1 MVIHNR
7 SILVMFSK
15 AIFFSVTI
23 CILIV
28 GYDQADANPRAPK
41 KSDEVKTYLF
51 PGTGF
56 FIKNRDP
63 YGDDE
68 AKEWFLEAIELQ
80 RKDELSDALKLFEKF
95 TKRRCD
101 LIIDFENTPTLIGP
115 ESIYR
120 AAMIRE
126 KQGDWKKSF
135 DHLQLIAKAYV
146 RYDFE
151 RVASSL
157 MRIAEQIATE
167 DLPKKWGVVPRL
179 RSGSEDRE
187 RFNQIVELSRGP
199 KFAPRA
205 LLVLAEI
212 SLKDDKIDE
221 AVYALERLVNYYPDH
236 YHCEKAYF
244 MLAEIHQ
251 GFVSGPS
258 YDQGSTL
265 QALNYYEDYLI
276 LFEQSPPRGAN
287 ENQEQFELRIK
298 ESSERKELARKG
310 RQAMRESLAQSKLE
324 VGKYV
329 EQYGKYFLVRWQE
342 LGNQPALQFYNQA
355 ITTAPESDAAREAEK
370 SVAKLRNE

>member
-15 AIFFSVTI
+15 TIFFSFAI
-23 CILIV
+23 CILTI
-28 GYDQADANPRAPK
+28 GFYQADANPRAPK

-63 YGDDE
+63 YEDDE
-68 AKEWFLEAIELQ
+68 AKQWFLEAIELQ
-80 RKDELSDALKLFEKF
+80 RTDELSDALKLFEKF

-179 RSGSEDRE
+179 RSGAEDRE

-205 LLVLAEI
+205 LFVLAEI

-221 AVYALERLVNYYPDH
+221 AVDALERLVNYYPDH

-244 MLAEIHQ
+244 MLGEIYQ

-258 YDQGSTL
+258 YDQGATL

-276 LFEQSPPRGAN
+276 LFEHSSRGVLRKPRT
-287 ENQEQFELRIK
+287 
-298 ESSERKELARKG
+298 
-310 RQAMRESLAQSKLE
+310 
-324 VGKYV
+324 V
-329 EQYGKYFLVRWQE
+329 
-342 LGNQPALQFYNQA
+342 
-355 ITTAPESDAAREAEK
+355 
-370 SVAKLRNE
+370 

>member
-15 AIFFSVTI
+15 TIFFSVAI
-23 CILIV
+23 CILTI
-28 GYDQADANPRAPK
+28 GFYQADANPRAPK

-63 YGDDE
+63 YKDDE

-80 RKDELSDALKLFEKF
+80 RADELSGALKLFEKF

-221 AVYALERLVNYYPDH
+221 AVDALERLVNYYPDH

-244 MLAEIHQ
+244 MLGEIHQ

-287 ENQEQFELRIK
+287 ESQEQFELRIK

>member
-15 AIFFSVTI
+15 TIFFSVVI
-23 CILIV
+23 CILTI
-28 GYDQADANPRAPK
+28 GFYQADANPRAPK

-63 YGDDE
+63 YKDDE

-80 RKDELSDALKLFEKF
+80 RADELSDALKLFEKF

-221 AVYALERLVNYYPDH
+221 AVDALERLVNYYPDH

-244 MLAEIHQ
+244 MLGEIYQ

-258 YDQGSTL
+258 YDQGATL

-287 ENQEQFELRIK
+287 ESQEQYELRIK

-355 ITTAPESDAAREAEK
+355 ITIAPESDAAREAEK

>member
-15 AIFFSVTI
+15 TIYLSFSI
-23 CILIV
+23 CLLIL
-28 GYDQADANPRAPK
+28 GLEYAEANPRASQ

-63 YGDDE
+63 YEDKE
-68 AKEWFLEAIELQ
+68 AKKWFLEAIELQ
-80 RKDELSDALKLFEKF
+80 RTGELSDALKLFEKF

-167 DLPKKWGVVPRL
+167 DLPKKWGVMPRL
-179 RSGSEDRE
+179 RSGAEDRE

-205 LLVLAEI
+205 LLVLAET
-212 SLKDDKIDE
+212 SLKDDKTED
-221 AVYALERLVNYYPDH
+221 AVDALERLVNYYPEH

-244 MLAEIHQ
+244 MLGEIHQ

-258 YDQGSTL
+258 YDQGATL
-265 QALNYYEDYLI
+265 KALNYYEDYVI
-276 LFEQSPPRGAN
+276 LFDQPPPKGAS
-287 ENQEQFELRIK
+287 ETQKQFEQRIK
-298 ESSERKELARKG
+298 ESFERKELVRKH

-329 EQYGKYFLVRWQE
+329 EQYGKYFMVRWRE

-355 ITTAPESDAAREAEK
+355 ITTAPESNAAREAEK

>member
-15 AIFFSVTI
+15 TNFFSVAI
-23 CILIV
+23 CILTI
-28 GYDQADANPRAPK
+28 GFCQADANPRAPK

-63 YGDDE
+63 YKDDE

-80 RKDELSDALKLFEKF
+80 RADELSGALKLFEKF

-126 KQGDWKKSF
+126 KQGDWKKTF

-167 DLPKKWGVVPRL
+167 DLPKKWGVIPRL

-221 AVYALERLVNYYPDH
+221 AVDALERLVNYYPDH

-244 MLAEIHQ
+244 MLGEIHQ

-287 ENQEQFELRIK
+287 ESQEQFELRIK

>member
-15 AIFFSVTI
+15 TIFFSVVI
-23 CILIV
+23 CILTI
-28 GYDQADANPRAPK
+28 GFHQADANPRAPK
-41 KSDEVKTYLF
+41 KSEEVKTYLF

-63 YGDDE
+63 YKDNE
-68 AKEWFLEAIELQ
+68 AKQWFLEAIELQ
-80 RKDELSDALKLFEKF
+80 RTDELSDALKLFEKF

-221 AVYALERLVNYYPDH
+221 AVDALERLVNYYPDH

-244 MLAEIHQ
+244 MLGEIHQ
-251 GFVSGPS
+251 SFVSGPS

-287 ENQEQFELRIK
+287 ESQEQFELRIK

>member
-7 SILVMFSK
+7 SILIMFSK
-15 AIFFSVTI
+15 KIFFSVAI
-23 CILIV
+23 CILTI
-28 GYDQADANPRAPK
+28 GFYQADANPRATK

-63 YGDDE
+63 YKDDE

-80 RKDELSDALKLFEKF
+80 RADELSGALKLFEKF

-221 AVYALERLVNYYPDH
+221 AVDALERLVNYYPDH

-244 MLAEIHQ
+244 MLGEIYQ

-258 YDQGSTL
+258 YDQGATL
-265 QALNYYEDYLI
+265 QSLNYYEDYLI

-287 ENQEQFELRIK
+287 ESQEQFELRIK

-310 RQAMRESLAQSKLE
+310 RHATRESLAQSKLE

>member
-15 AIFFSVTI
+15 TIFFSVVI
-23 CILIV
+23 CILTT
-28 GYDQADANPRAPK
+28 GFYQADANPRAPK

-63 YGDDE
+63 YKDNE

-80 RKDELSDALKLFEKF
+80 RADELSGALKLFEKF

-221 AVYALERLVNYYPDH
+221 AVDALERLVNYYPDH

-244 MLAEIHQ
+244 MLGEIHQ

-287 ENQEQFELRIK
+287 ESQEQFELRIK

-329 EQYGKYFLVRWQE
+329 EQYGKHFLVRWQE

>member
-15 AIFFSVTI
+15 TIFFSVAI
-23 CILIV
+23 CILTL
-28 GYDQADANPRAPK
+28 GFHQADANPRAPK
-41 KSDEVKTYLF
+41 KSEEVKTYLF
-51 PGTGF
+51 SGTGF

-63 YGDDE
+63 YEDDE
-68 AKEWFLEAIELQ
+68 AREWFLEAIELQ
-80 RKDELSDALKLFEKF
+80 RTDEHSDALKLFEKF

-135 DHLQLIAKAYV
+135 DHLQLIAQAYV

-179 RSGSEDRE
+179 RSGAEDRE

-212 SLKDDKIDE
+212 SLKDDKTDE
-221 AVYALERLVNYYPDH
+221 AVDALERLVNYYPDH

-244 MLAEIHQ
+244 MLGEIHQ

-276 LFEQSPPRGAN
+276 LFEQPPPRGAN
-287 ENQEQFELRIK
+287 ESQEQFEVRIQ

-310 RQAMRESLAQSKLE
+310 RQSMRESLAQSKLE

>member
-15 AIFFSVTI
+15 TIFFSVAI
-23 CILIV
+23 CILTL
-28 GYDQADANPRAPK
+28 GFCQADANPRAPK

-63 YGDDE
+63 YKDDE

-80 RKDELSDALKLFEKF
+80 RADELSDALKLFEKF

-221 AVYALERLVNYYPDH
+221 AVDALERLVNYYPDH

-244 MLAEIHQ
+244 MLGEIHQ

-287 ENQEQFELRIK
+287 ESQEQFELRIK

>member
-7 SILVMFSK
+7 SILDMFSK
-15 AIFFSVTI
+15 TTFFSVAI
-23 CILIV
+23 CILTLGV
-28 GYDQADANPRAPK
+28 VQADANPRASK

-63 YGDDE
+63 YEDDE

-80 RKDELSDALKLFEKF
+80 RTDELSDALKLFEKF

-120 AAMIRE
+120 AAVIRE

-151 RVASSL
+151 RVSSSL
-157 MRIAEQIATE
+157 MRIAERIATE

-179 RSGSEDRE
+179 RSGSEDRK

-212 SLKDDKIDE
+212 SLKDDKTDE
-221 AVYALERLVNYYPDH
+221 AVDALERLVNYYPEH

-244 MLAEIHQ
+244 MLGEIHQ

-258 YDQGSTL
+258 YDQGATL

-287 ENQEQFELRIK
+287 ETQKQFELRIK

>member
-7 SILVMFSK
+7 SFLVMFSK
-15 AIFFSVTI
+15 TIFFLVTI
-23 CILIV
+23 CILTIGSYQV
-28 GYDQADANPRAPK
+28 DANPRAPK

-63 YGDDE
+63 YEDDE

-80 RKDELSDALKLFEKF
+80 RTDELSDALKLFEKF

-221 AVYALERLVNYYPDH
+221 AVDALERLVNYYPDH

-244 MLAEIHQ
+244 MLGEIHQ
-251 GFVSGPS
+251 GLVSGPS

-276 LFEQSPPRGAN
+276 LFEQSPPIGAN
-287 ENQEQFELRIK
+287 ESQEQFELRIK

>member
-15 AIFFSVTI
+15 TIFFSVAI
-23 CILIV
+23 CILTL
-28 GYDQADANPRAPK
+28 GFYQADANPRAPK

-63 YGDDE
+63 YKDDE

-80 RKDELSDALKLFEKF
+80 RADELSGALKLFEKF

-221 AVYALERLVNYYPDH
+221 AVDALERLVNYYPDH

-244 MLAEIHQ
+244 MLGEIHQ

-287 ENQEQFELRIK
+287 ESQEQFELRIK

>member
-1 MVIHNR
+1 
-7 SILVMFSK
+7 MFSK
-15 AIFFSVTI
+15 TIFFSVAI
-23 CILIV
+23 CILTAAF
-28 GYDQADANPRAPK
+28 YQADANPRAPK

-63 YGDDE
+63 YKDDE

-80 RKDELSDALKLFEKF
+80 RADELSDALKLFEKF

-101 LIIDFENTPTLIGP
+101 LIVDFENTPTLIGP

-221 AVYALERLVNYYPDH
+221 AVNALEKLVNYYPDH

-244 MLAEIHQ
+244 MLGEIHQ

-287 ENQEQFELRIK
+287 ESQEQFELRIK
-298 ESSERKELARKG
+298 ESPERKELARKG

-329 EQYGKYFLVRWQE
+329 EHYGKYFLVRWQE

>member
-15 AIFFSVTI
+15 TIFFSVAI
-23 CILIV
+23 CILTL
-28 GYDQADANPRAPK
+28 GFEQADANPRAPK
-41 KSDEVKTYLF
+41 QTDEVKTYLF

-63 YGDDE
+63 YEDDE
-68 AKEWFLEAIELQ
+68 AREWFLEAIELQ
-80 RKDELSDALKLFEKF
+80 RTDELSDALKLFEKF

-135 DHLQLIAKAYV
+135 DHLQLIAQAYV

-179 RSGSEDRE
+179 RSGAEDRE

-212 SLKDDKIDE
+212 SLKDDKTDE
-221 AVYALERLVNYYPDH
+221 AVDALERLVNYYPDH

-244 MLAEIHQ
+244 MLGEIHQ

-276 LFEQSPPRGAN
+276 LFEQPHLKPKVWMPQMYFHNARGCNKTYPSAPPVFEISFPQSSYSP
-287 ENQEQFELRIK
+287 
-298 ESSERKELARKG
+298 
-310 RQAMRESLAQSKLE
+310 
-324 VGKYV
+324 
-329 EQYGKYFLVRWQE
+329 
-342 LGNQPALQFYNQA
+342 
-355 ITTAPESDAAREAEK
+355 DAG
-370 SVAKLRNE
+370 

>member
-15 AIFFSVTI
+15 AIFFIVTI
-23 CILIV
+23 CFLTL
-28 GYDQADANPRAPK
+28 GFYQADANPRAPK

-63 YGDDE
+63 YKDNE

-80 RKDELSDALKLFEKF
+80 RADELSGALKLFEKF

-167 DLPKKWGVVPRL
+167 DLPKKWGVIPRL

-221 AVYALERLVNYYPDH
+221 AVDALERLVNYYPDH

-244 MLAEIHQ
+244 MLGEIHQ

-287 ENQEQFELRIK
+287 ESQEQFELRIK

>member
-7 SILVMFSK
+7 SILIMFSK
-15 AIFFSVTI
+15 KIFFSVAI
-23 CILIV
+23 CILTI
-28 GYDQADANPRAPK
+28 GFYQADANPRATK

-63 YGDDE
+63 YEDDE
-68 AKEWFLEAIELQ
+68 AKQWFLEAIELQ
-80 RKDELSDALKLFEKF
+80 RTDELSDALKLFEKF

-157 MRIAEQIATE
+157 LRIAEQIATE

-221 AVYALERLVNYYPDH
+221 AVDALERLVNYYPDH

-244 MLAEIHQ
+244 MLGEIYQ

-258 YDQGSTL
+258 YDQGATL
-265 QALNYYEDYLI
+265 QSLNYYEDYLI

-287 ENQEQFELRIK
+287 ESQEQFELRIK

>member
-15 AIFFSVTI
+15 TIFFSVTI
-23 CILIV
+23 CILTI
-28 GYDQADANPRAPK
+28 GFYQADANPRAPK

-63 YGDDE
+63 YKDNE

-80 RKDELSDALKLFEKF
+80 RADELSGALKLFEKF

-221 AVYALERLVNYYPDH
+221 AVDALERLVNYYPDH

-244 MLAEIHQ
+244 MLGEIHQ

-287 ENQEQFELRIK
+287 ESQEQFELRIK

>member
-15 AIFFSVTI
+15 SIFFSVAT
-23 CILIV
+23 CILIL
-28 GYDQADANPRAPK
+28 GFYQANANPRSPK
-41 KSDEVKTYLF
+41 GTEEIKTYLF

-63 YGDDE
+63 YEDHE
-68 AKEWFLEAIELQ
+68 AKGWFLEAIELQ
-80 RKDELSDALKLFEKF
+80 RADELSDALKLFEKF
-95 TKRRCD
+95 TKRRSD
-101 LIIDFENTPTLIGP
+101 LIIDFENSPTLVGP

-126 KQGDWKKSF
+126 KQGDWKKAF

-167 DLPKKWGVVPRL
+167 DLPKKWGVVPRI
-179 RSGSEDRE
+179 RSGAEDRE
-187 RFNQIVELSRGP
+187 RFNQIVKLSRGP

-212 SLKDDKIDE
+212 SLKDDKTEE
-221 AVYALERLVNYYPDH
+221 AVDALERLVNYYPQH
-236 YHCEKAYF
+236 HLCEKAYF
-244 MLAEIHQ
+244 MLGEIHQ

-258 YDQGSTL
+258 YDQGATL

-276 LFEQSPPRGAN
+276 LFDQSPPKGAS
-287 ENQEQFELRIK
+287 ESQQQFERRIE
-298 ESSERKELARKG
+298 ESLDRKKLALKG

-329 EQYGKYFLVRWQE
+329 EQYGKYFLVRWKE